1 MRQRTLL
8 HALPQPHLCCTLLFS
23 TTTSSHTSPT
33 PTPSF
38 FLKQKNAQKL
48 SCQKTKPYLCTHK
61 TKTTVPLVKSR
72 QVFPQGEMVE
82 WSITTVL
89 KTVVPRGTGG
99 SNPSLSATNA
109 ENQQIVKQTPSF
121 TPKNVKS
128 GVFVLFKIIQP
139 LHNKRVA
146 ILKESDEK
154 RLIFIYPFSLIFQ
167 DFTSS

>member
-1 MRQRTLL
+1 MRQRTPL

-23 TTTSSHTSPT
+23 TTTSSRTSPYT
-33 PTPSF
+33 SSTSF
-38 FLKQKNAQKL
+38 FIKQKKAQKL

-99 SNPSLSATNA
+99 SNPSLSAISLDFQVIT
-109 ENQQIVKQTPSF
+109 KFTPNF
-121 TPKNVKS
+121 TPKNVKL
-128 GVFVLFKIIQP
+128 GVFLFEYYNSHVQ
-139 LHNKRVA
+139 V
-146 ILKESDEK
+146 S
-154 RLIFIYPFSLIFQ
+154 
-167 DFTSS
+167 T

>member
-1 MRQRTLL
+1 
-8 HALPQPHLCCTLLFS
+8 
-23 TTTSSHTSPT
+23 
-33 PTPSF
+33 
-38 FLKQKNAQKL
+38 
-48 SCQKTKPYLCTHK
+48 
-61 TKTTVPLVKSR
+61 
-72 QVFPQGEMVE
+72 MVE

-154 RLIFIYPFSLIFQ
+154 RLIFIYPFSFDFSGLYIVLKVFVIVFQ
-167 DFTSS
+167 RQEWIIIQVFCVDSNSFCLMYESTYL

>member
-1 MRQRTLL
+1 MRQRTPL
-8 HALPQPHLCCTLLFS
+8 HALPQPHLCCTLPQPLLCCTLLFS

-61 TKTTVPLVKSR
+61 TKTTVLLVQSR

-99 SNPSLSATNA
+99 SNPSLSAISLDFQVIT
-109 ENQQIVKQTPSF
+109 KFTPNF
-121 TPKNVKS
+121 TPKKCKV
-128 GVFVLFKIIQP
+128 GCFFV
-139 LHNKRVA
+139 
-146 ILKESDEK
+146 
-154 RLIFIYPFSLIFQ
+154 
-167 DFTSS
+167 

>member
-1 MRQRTLL
+1 MAESKIRYTF
-8 HALPQPHLCCTLLFS
+8 AL
-23 TTTSSHTSPT
+23 
-33 PTPSF
+33 
-38 FLKQKNAQKL
+38 
-48 SCQKTKPYLCTHK
+48 
-61 TKTTVPLVKSR
+61 
-72 QVFPQGEMVE
+72 GEMAE
-82 WSITTVL
+82 WSIAAVL
-89 KTVVPRGTGG
+89 KTVEGNTSRG
-99 SNPSLSATNA
+99 SNPCLSATNA
-109 ENQQIVKQTPSF
+109 ENQQIAKQTPSF

>member
-1 MRQRTLL
+1 MKEVAPHATAHTSSLHTSSRTS
-8 HALPQPHLCCTLLFS
+8 S
-23 TTTSSHTSPT
+23 TT
-33 PTPSF
+33 SF
-38 FLKQKNAQKL
+38 FIKQKKAQKL